1 MTMLNLTIRSLWN
14 RKSTAILTIFS
25 IAISVTLL
33 LGVENIR
40 QGIRGSFSSAISG
53 TDIIVGARGGSLQ
66 LLLYS
71 IFRIGNA
78 PNNLSWE
85 SYNEIQNDKRVKWT
99 IPISLGDS
107 HRGYRVVGTNQDYFK
122 YFRYGSKKALQFS
135 EGSSFSNI
143 FDTVIGSEVGNKF
156 NYKLN
161 EEIVIAHGTGK
172 KSFLKHDDRPFRIV
186 GILKPT
192 GTPVDQSLHVSLEGI
207 TAMHVDWESGAP
219 PMEGEGLSKEEV
231 LKLDLRAKEITSFLI
246 GLKSKI
252 NAFSIQREINTFR
265 KEPLSAIMPGV
276 ALQELWN
283 ILRTAEIGLRAVTWF
298 VLFAGLLGMMTALLS
313 GQNERRREMAILRSV
328 GARPRTISFLLIF
341 EATIL
346 TVSGIIFGLLFLYI
360 TLFISQP
367 LLESYFGLFIAIKQP
382 SINDFIILG
391 IIILTGM
398 LMAIFPAIRAYRQS
412 LADGMT
418 IRL

>member
-1 MTMLNLTIRSLWN
+1 MFNLFRKSLWN
-14 RKSTAILTIFS
+14 RRGTAILTIFS
-25 IAISVTLL
+25 ISISVTLL
-33 LGVENIR
+33 IGVENIR
-40 QGIRGSFSSAISG
+40 KGVRTSFSSAVSG

-71 IFRIGNA
+71 IFRIGNS

-85 SYNEIQNDKRVKWT
+85 SYNELRNNKRVKWT

-107 HRGYRVVGTNQDYFK
+107 HRGFRVVGTNLDYFK
-122 YFRYGSKKALQFS
+122 YFRYGSKKKLEFLKGKPFS
-135 EGSSFSNI
+135 KV
-143 FDTVIGSEVGNKF
+143 FDTVIGSEIAIKF

-161 EEIVIAHGTGK
+161 EKIIIAHGTGK
-172 KSFLKHDDRPFRIV
+172 KSFLNHDDKPFKIV

-219 PMEGEGLSKEEV
+219 PMEGESISAEEV
-231 LKLDLRAKEITSFLI
+231 LKLDLTPEEITSFLI

-252 NAFSIQREINTFR
+252 HVFDLQRKINTY
-265 KEPLSAIMPGV
+265 KEEPLSAIMPGV

-283 ILRTAEIGLRAVTWF
+283 ILRTAETGLRVITWF
-298 VLFAGLLGMMTALLS
+298 VLFAGLLGMVTSLLS
-313 GQNERRREMAILRSV
+313 GLNERRREMAILRSV
-328 GARPRTISFLLIF
+328 GAGPGTISFLLIL
-341 EATIL
+341 EAAVL
-346 TVSGIIFGLLFLYI
+346 TLAGIIFGLFILYLALFV
-360 TLFISQP
+360 SQP
-367 LLESYFGLFIAIKQP
+367 ILEAYFGLFIP
-382 SINDFIILG
+382 INLPTNRDIIILG
-391 IIILTGM
+391 GILLTAM
-398 LMAIFPAIRAYRQS
+398 LMGIIPALRAYHQS

>member
-1 MTMLNLTIRSLWN
+1 MFNLFRKSLWN
-14 RKSTAILTIFS
+14 RRGTAILTIFS
-25 IAISVTLL
+25 ISISVTLL
-33 LGVENIR
+33 IGVENIR
-40 QGIRGSFSSAISG
+40 KGVRTSFSSAVSG

-85 SYNEIQNDKRVKWT
+85 SYNELRNNKRVKWT

-107 HRGYRVVGTNQDYFK
+107 HRGFRVVGTNLDYFK
-122 YFRYGSKKALQFS
+122 FFRYGSKRKLEFLKGKPFS
-135 EGSSFSNI
+135 KVFE
-143 FDTVIGSEVGNKF
+143 TVIGSEIAIKF

-161 EEIVIAHGTGK
+161 EEIIIAHGTGK
-172 KSFLKHDDRPFRIV
+172 KSFLNHDDKPFKIV

-207 TAMHVDWESGAP
+207 TAMHVDWENGGP
-219 PMEGEGLSKEEV
+219 PMEGENISAEEV
-231 LKLDLRAKEITSFLI
+231 LKLDLTPEEITSFLI

-252 NAFSIQREINTFR
+252 HVFDLQRKVNTY
-265 KEPLSAIMPGV
+265 KEEPLSAIMPGV

-283 ILRTAEIGLRAVTWF
+283 ILRTAETGLRVITWF
-298 VLFAGLLGMMTALLS
+298 VLFAGLLGMVTSLLS
-313 GQNERRREMAILRSV
+313 GLNERRREMAILRSV
-328 GARPRTISFLLIF
+328 GAGPGTISFLLIL
-341 EATIL
+341 EATVL
-346 TVSGIIFGLLFLYI
+346 TLAGIIFGLFILYLALFV
-360 TLFISQP
+360 SQP
-367 LLESYFGLFIAIKQP
+367 ILEAYFGLFIPINLP
-382 SINDFIILG
+382 SNRDIIILG
-391 IIILTGM
+391 GILLTAM
-398 LMAIFPAIRAYRQS
+398 LMGIIPALKAYHQS

>member
-1 MTMLNLTIRSLWN
+1 MINLLVRSLWN
-14 RKSTAILTIFS
+14 RRSTAVLTIFS
-25 IAISVTLL
+25 ISISVTLL

-40 QGIRGSFSSAISG
+40 QGVRGSFSSAVSG

-85 SYNEIQNDKRVKWT
+85 SYNDFLNDKRVKWT

-107 HRGYRVVGTNQDYFK
+107 HRGYRVLGTNQDYFK
-122 YFRYGSKKALQFS
+122 YFRYGSKKKLEFY
-135 EGSSFSNI
+135 EGGSFSKT
-143 FDTVIGSEVGNKF
+143 FDAVIGSEVAIKF
-156 NYKLN
+156 KYKLN
-161 EEIVIAHGTGK
+161 EEIIISHGTGK
-172 KSFLKHDDRPFRIV
+172 KSFLKHDDRPFKVV

-207 TAMHVDWESGAP
+207 TAMHIDWESGAP
-219 PMEGEGLSKEEV
+219 PMEGESLSTEDIKR
-231 LKLDLRAKEITSFLI
+231 LDLKTEAITSFLI

-252 NAFSIQREINTFR
+252 HAFSLQREINSF
-265 KEPLSAIMPGV
+265 KEEPLSAIMPGV
-276 ALQELWN
+276 ALQELWT
-283 ILRTAEIGLRAVTWF
+283 ILRTAEIGLRVVTWF
-298 VLFAGLLGMMTALLS
+298 VLFAGLLGMMTSLLS
-313 GQNERRREMAILRSV
+313 GLNERRREMAILRSV
-328 GARPRTISFLLIF
+328 GAGPGTISFLLIF
-341 EATIL
+341 EATFLSLAGIL
-346 TVSGIIFGLLFLYI
+346 FGLLLLYI
-360 TLFISQP
+360 TLFVSQP
-367 LLESYFGLFIAIKQP
+367 LLEAYFGLFIPIHPP
-382 SINDFIILG
+382 SFKDLIILS

-398 LMAIFPAIRAYRQS
+398 LMGLIPALRAYRQS

>member
-1 MTMLNLTIRSLWN
+1 MFNLFSKSLWN
-14 RKSTAILTIFS
+14 RRGTALLTIFS
-25 IAISVTLL
+25 ISISVTLL

-40 QGIRGSFSSAISG
+40 QGVRTSFSSAVSG

-71 IFRIGNA
+71 IFRIGNS

-85 SYNEIQNDKRVKWT
+85 SYNELRNNKRVKWT

-107 HRGYRVVGTNQDYFK
+107 HRGFRVVGTNLDYFK
-122 YFRYGSKKALQFS
+122 YFRYGSKKKLEFLKGKPFS
-135 EGSSFSNI
+135 KV
-143 FDTVIGSEVGNKF
+143 FDTVIGSEVAIKF

-161 EEIVIAHGTGK
+161 EKIIIAHGTGK
-172 KSFLKHDDRPFRIV
+172 KSFLNHDDKPFKIV

-219 PMEGEGLSKEEV
+219 PMEGESISAEEV
-231 LKLDLRAKEITSFLI
+231 LKLDLTPEEITSFLI

-252 NAFSIQREINTFR
+252 HVFDLQRKVNTY
-265 KEPLSAIMPGV
+265 KEEPLSAIMPGV

-283 ILRTAEIGLRAVTWF
+283 ILRTAETGLRVITWF
-298 VLFAGLLGMMTALLS
+298 VLFAGLLGMVTSLLS
-313 GQNERRREMAILRSV
+313 GLNERRREMAILRSV
-328 GARPRTISFLLIF
+328 GAGPGTISFLLIL
-341 EATIL
+341 EATVL
-346 TVSGIIFGLLFLYI
+346 TLAGIIFGLFILYLALFV
-360 TLFISQP
+360 SQP
-367 LLESYFGLFIAIKQP
+367 ILEAYFGLFIPINPP
-382 SINDFIILG
+382 SYRDIIILG
-391 IIILTGM
+391 VILLTAMMMGII
-398 LMAIFPAIRAYRQS
+398 PALKAYHQS

>member
-1 MTMLNLTIRSLWN
+1 MFNLFRKSLWN
-14 RKSTAILTIFS
+14 RRGTAILTIFS
-25 IAISVTLL
+25 ISISVTLL
-33 LGVENIR
+33 IGVENIR
-40 QGIRGSFSSAISG
+40 KGVRTSFSSAVSG

-71 IFRIGNA
+71 IFRIGNS

-85 SYNEIQNDKRVKWT
+85 SYNELRNNKRVKWT

-107 HRGYRVVGTNQDYFK
+107 HRGFRVVGTNLDYFK
-122 YFRYGSKKALQFS
+122 YFRYGSKKKLEFLKGKPFS
-135 EGSSFSNI
+135 KV
-143 FDTVIGSEVGNKF
+143 FDTVIGSEIAIKF

-161 EEIVIAHGTGK
+161 EKIIIAHGTGK
-172 KSFLKHDDRPFRIV
+172 KSFLNHDDKPFKIV

-219 PMEGEGLSKEEV
+219 PMEGESISAEEV
-231 LKLDLRAKEITSFLI
+231 LKLDLTPEEITSFLI

-252 NAFSIQREINTFR
+252 HVFDLQRKINTY
-265 KEPLSAIMPGV
+265 KEEPLSAIMPGV

-283 ILRTAEIGLRAVTWF
+283 ILRTAETGLRVITWF
-298 VLFAGLLGMMTALLS
+298 VLFAGLLGMVTSLLS
-313 GQNERRREMAILRSV
+313 GLNERRREMAILRSV
-328 GARPRTISFLLIF
+328 GAGPGTISFLLIL
-341 EATIL
+341 EATVL
-346 TVSGIIFGLLFLYI
+346 TLAGIIFGLFILYLALFV
-360 TLFISQP
+360 SQP
-367 LLESYFGLFIAIKQP
+367 ILEAYFGLFIPINPP
-382 SINDFIILG
+382 SNRDIIILG
-391 IIILTGM
+391 GILLTAM
-398 LMAIFPAIRAYRQS
+398 LMGIIPALRAYYQS